1 MPTRFAP
8 SPTGHL
14 HLGHAFSAI
23 TAWNISQKTDKK
35 FILRIEDI
43 DLQRCKVDYEKKIF
57 DDLEWLGLKWE
68 KPVIRQK
75 NRFNSYREA
84 IDILNNKNLIYP
96 CSCTRKDI
104 NEALSAPQNNKIPKI
119 YTCACRNRS
128 MSEAT
133 KTDNIRINIDKSI
146 NYLKKLNHKF
156 LVFVDDYYQQNLI
169 NIPFESQHLQEDI
182 IVARKEIG
190 TSYHLSVVVDDAF
203 QDITHVVRGADLFSS
218 TPIQR
223 LLQELL
229 ELPQPLYH
237 HHRLILDEDGK
248 RLAKREASTALSI
261 LRESGVKPIELKRSL
276 DLIN

>member
-146 NYLKKLNHKF
+146 NYLKKLNHKS

-169 NIPFESQHLQEDI
+169 KIPFESQHLQEDI

>member
-1 MPTRFAP
+1 LPTRFAP

>member
-43 DLQRCKVDYEKKIF
+43 DLQRCKVEYEKQIF
-57 DDLEWLGLKWE
+57 DDLDWLGLTWE

-75 NRFNSYREA
+75 NRLNSYREA
-84 IDILNNKNLIYP
+84 IDILGNKNLIYP

-119 YTCACRNRS
+119 YTGACRNRS

-146 NYLKKLNHKF
+146 NYLKKLNHKS

-169 NIPFESQHLQEDI
+169 NISFESQHLQEDI

>member
-1 MPTRFAP
+1 LPTRFAP

-35 FILRIEDI
+35 FIIRIEDI
-43 DLQRCKVDYEKKIF
+43 DFQRCKVEYEKQIF
-57 DDLEWLGLKWE
+57 DDLEWLGLTWE

-84 IDILNNKNLIYP
+84 IDILGNKNLIYP

-146 NYLKKLNHKF
+146 NYLKKLNHKS
-156 LVFVDDYYQQNLI
+156 LVFIDDYYQQNLI
-169 NIPFESQHLQEDI
+169 NISFESQHLQEDI

>member
-23 TAWNISQKTDKK
+23 TAWHISQKTDKK

-43 DLQRCKVDYEKKIF
+43 DLQRCKVEYEKQIF
-57 DDLEWLGLKWE
+57 DDLKWLGLTWE

-75 NRFNSYREA
+75 NRIKFYRKA
-84 IDILNNKNLIYP
+84 IDILHKKNLVYP

-104 NEALSAPQNNKIPKI
+104 SEALSAPQGKKTSKT
-119 YTCACRNRS
+119 YSGLCRNRL
-128 MSEAT
+128 MSEI
-133 KTDNIRINIDKSI
+133 KENDNIRINIDKSI
-146 NYLKKLNHKF
+146 DYLMKFKLKSLSFIDNYYQKKLF
-156 LVFVDDYYQQNLI
+156 
-169 NIPFESQHLQEDI
+169 NIPFTSKYLQEDI
-182 IVARKEIG
+182 IVARKDIG

-203 QDITHVVRGADLFSS
+203 QNITHVVRGVDLFNS

-229 ELPQPLYH
+229 GLPQPLYH
-237 HHRLILDEDGK
+237 HHRLILGEDGK
-248 RLAKREASTALSI
+248 RLAKRNASTALSV
-261 LRESGVKPIELKRSL
+261 LRESGVKPIELKKSL
-276 DLIN
+276 ELIN

>member
-8 SPTGHL
+8 SPTGLL

-43 DLQRCKVDYEKKIF
+43 DLQRCKVEYEKQIF
-57 DDLEWLGLKWE
+57 DDLEWLGLTWE

-75 NRFNSYREA
+75 NRFNFYQKA

-104 NEALSAPQNNKIPKI
+104 AEALSAPQSNKTPKP
-119 YTCACRNRS
+119 YPGLCRNRS
-128 MSEAT
+128 MSEL
-133 KTDNIRINIDKSI
+133 KTGDNIRINIDKSI
-146 NYLKKLNHKF
+146 NYLKNTKLKS
-156 LVFVDDYYQQNLI
+156 LSFVDNYYQKNLI
-169 NIPFESQHLQEDI
+169 NISFASKHLQEDI
-182 IVARKEIG
+182 IVARKDIG

-203 QDITHVVRGADLFSS
+203 QNITHVVRGADLFNS

>member
-8 SPTGHL
+8 SPTGYL

-43 DLQRCKVDYEKKIF
+43 DVQRCKVEYEKQIF
-57 DDLEWLGLKWE
+57 DDLKWLGLTWV

-75 NRFNSYREA
+75 NRINFYQKA
-84 IDILNNKNLIYP
+84 IDILNKKKLIYP

-104 NEALSAPQNNKIPKI
+104 NEALSAPQGNKTSKP
-119 YTCACRNRS
+119 YPGLCRNRS
-128 MSEAT
+128 MSDLKNE
-133 KTDNIRINIDKSI
+133 DNIRINIDKSI
-146 NYLKKLNHKF
+146 NYLKSIKLKS
-156 LVFVDDYYQQNLI
+156 LSFVDNYYQKNLF
-169 NIPFESQHLQEDI
+169 NISFASKHLQEDI
-182 IVARKEIG
+182 IVARKDIG

-203 QDITHVVRGADLFSS
+203 QNITHVVRGADLFNS

>member
-8 SPTGHL
+8 SPTGLL

-35 FILRIEDI
+35 YILRIEDI
-43 DLQRCKVDYEKKIF
+43 DLQRCKVEYEKQIF
-57 DDLEWLGLKWE
+57 DDLKWLGLTWE

-75 NRFNSYREA
+75 NRIKVYGKA
-84 IDILNNKNLIYP
+84 LDILDKKNLLYP

-104 NEALSAPQNNKIPKI
+104 SEALSAPQGKKTSKT
-119 YTCACRNRS
+119 YSGLCRNRS
-128 MSEAT
+128 MSEM
-133 KTDNIRINIDKSI
+133 KENDNIRINIEKSI
-146 NYLKKLNHKF
+146 DYLMKFKLKSLSFVDNHYQKKLF
-156 LVFVDDYYQQNLI
+156 Y
-169 NIPFESQHLQEDI
+169 IPFTSKYLQEDI
-182 IVARKEIG
+182 IVARKDIG

-203 QDITHVVRGADLFSS
+203 QNITHVVRGVDLFNS

-229 ELPQPLYH
+229 GLPQPLYH

-248 RLAKREASTALSI
+248 RLAKRKASTALSV
-261 LRESGVKPIELKRSL
+261 LRESGVKPIEIKNSL

>member
-8 SPTGHL
+8 SPTGYL

-43 DLQRCKVDYEKKIF
+43 DSQRCKVEYEKQIL
-57 DDLEWLGLKWE
+57 DDLEWLGLTWV

-75 NRFNSYREA
+75 NRINFYKEA

-104 NEALSAPQNNKIPKI
+104 NEALSAPQGNKTPKP
-119 YTCACRNRS
+119 YPGLCRNRS
-128 MSEAT
+128 MSEL
-133 KTDNIRINIDKSI
+133 KTEDNIRINLDKSI
-146 NYLKKLNHKF
+146 NYLKNIKLKS
-156 LVFVDDYYQQNLI
+156 LSFVDNYYQKNLF
-169 NIPFESQHLQEDI
+169 NISFASKHLQEDI
-182 IVARKEIG
+182 IVARKDIG

-203 QDITHVVRGADLFSS
+203 QNITHVVRGADLFNS

-237 HHRLILDEDGK
+237 HHRLILDENGK

>member
-8 SPTGHL
+8 SPTGYL

-43 DLQRCKVDYEKKIF
+43 DVQRCKVEYEKQIF
-57 DDLEWLGLKWE
+57 DDLQWLGLTWV

-75 NRFNSYREA
+75 NRINFYQKA
-84 IDILNNKNLIYP
+84 IDILNKKKLIYP

-104 NEALSAPQNNKIPKI
+104 NEALSAPQGNKTLKP
-119 YTCACRNRS
+119 YPGLCRNRS
-128 MSEAT
+128 MSEL
-133 KTDNIRINIDKSI
+133 KNEDNIRLNIDKSI
-146 NYLKKLNHKF
+146 IYLKNIKLKS
-156 LVFVDDYYQQNLI
+156 LSFVDNYYQENLF
-169 NIPFESQHLQEDI
+169 NISFASKHLQEDI
-182 IVARKEIG
+182 IVARKDIG

-203 QDITHVVRGADLFSS
+203 QNITHVVRGADLFNS

-276 DLIN
+276 DLID

>member
-43 DLQRCKVDYEKKIF
+43 DLQRCKVEYEKQIF
-57 DDLEWLGLKWE
+57 DDLEWLGLTWK
-68 KPVIRQK
+68 KPVIRQR
-75 NRFNSYREA
+75 NRLNSYREA
-84 IDILNNKNLIYP
+84 IDILRNKDLIYP

-104 NEALSAPQNNKIPKI
+104 KGALSAPQNNKISKI
-119 YTCACRNRS
+119 YSCLCRNRS

-133 KTDNIRINIDKSI
+133 KNDNIRINIYKSI
-146 NYLKKLNHKF
+146 NYLKKLNYKS

-169 NIPFESQHLQEDI
+169 DISFESQYLQEDI
-182 IVARKEIG
+182 IVARKDIG

-203 QDITHVVRGADLFSS
+203 QDITHVVRGADLFNS

-261 LRESGVKPIELKRSL
+261 LRENGVKPIELKRSL

>member
-43 DLQRCKVDYEKKIF
+43 DLQRCKVEYEKQIF
-57 DDLEWLGLKWE
+57 DDLQWLGLTWK

-75 NRFNSYREA
+75 NRIKFYREA
-84 IDILNNKNLIYP
+84 IDILNKKNLIYP
-96 CSCTRKDI
+96 CSCSRKDI
-104 NEALSAPQNNKIPKI
+104 TEALSAPQGNKPPK
-119 YTCACRNRS
+119 TCPGLCRNRS
-128 MSEAT
+128 MSEI
-133 KTDNIRINIDKSI
+133 KKNDSIRLNILKSI
-146 NYLKKLNHKF
+146 IYLNKLN
-156 LVFVDDYYQQNLI
+156 LNSLTFVVNYYQKNLI
-169 NIPFESQHLQEDI
+169 NVSFESKHLQEDI
-182 IVARKEIG
+182 IVARKDIG

-203 QDITHVVRGADLFSS
+203 QDITHVVRGADLFNS

-248 RLAKREASTALSI
+248 RLAKRKASTALSI
-261 LRESGVKPIELKRSL
+261 LRESGVKPVELKRSL
-276 DLIN
+276 DLID